1 MKRKGFTLV
10 ELLVALPIAGAVML
24 VFSYSFFQIMESR
37 ESVSNTSIALAD
49 IDNAVHWI
57 TQDLVMAQDT
67 SLEDG
72 ADPVSSFSATWS
84 DLTHWAADEGSI
96 DYSVSY
102 YLSGTQL
109 IRNYSGNITGDRTII
124 AARYITHI
132 DFSLDSRVFTVTLV
146 SQPGLADSSVNRTF
160 SCEMR
165 TDELP

>member
-1 MKRKGFTLV
+1 
-10 ELLVALPIAGAVML
+10 ML
-24 VFSYSFFQIMESR
+24 VFSYAFFQIMESR

-49 IDNAVHWI
+49 LDNAIHWI

-72 ADPVSSFSATWS
+72 AAPVSSFSADWA
-84 DLTHWAADEGSI
+84 DLTHWAADEGII

-109 IRNYSGNITGDRTII
+109 IRNYTSNLTSERTII
-124 AARYITHI
+124 AARYITYVG
-132 DFSLDSRVFTVTLV
+132 FSIDSRVFTVTLV
-146 SQPGLADSSVNRTF
+146 SQPGLAKSSVNRTF